1 MLDRMG
7 IYRMTMYSGFKAD
20 GADDMVVMCSKGLL
34 GLAMMMGKQKKYS
47 ANYLHSIFESL
58 WSGEKG
64 GHGER
69 GGGFAEWPW
78 QGGGGQ
84 GGGGGEAEDQGSHL
98 LLSFL
103 TILKPISKVELKDP
117 CPFLP
122 SLSNSIDIE
131 WTEARGRFAVA
142 NRPIAAGGGVLL
154 GLAEKKM
161 AF

>member
-20 GADDMVVMCSKGLL
+20 GADDHMVMCSKGLL
-34 GLAMMMGKQKKYS
+34 DLAMMMGKQKKYS
-47 ANYLHSIFESL
+47 ANYVHSIFESL

-84 GGGGGEAEDQGSHL
+84 GGGGGEAED
-98 LLSFL
+98 
-103 TILKPISKVELKDP
+103 
-117 CPFLP
+117 
-122 SLSNSIDIE
+122 
-131 WTEARGRFAVA
+131 
-142 NRPIAAGGGVLL
+142 
-154 GLAEKKM
+154 
-161 AF
+161 

>member
-1 MLDRMG
+1 
-7 IYRMTMYSGFKAD
+7 
-20 GADDMVVMCSKGLL
+20 MVVMCSKGLL

-47 ANYLHSIFESL
+47 ANYLRSIFESL

-98 LLSFL
+98 LLSSL
-103 TILKPISKVELKDP
+103 TIL
-117 CPFLP
+117 
-122 SLSNSIDIE
+122 
-131 WTEARGRFAVA
+131 
-142 NRPIAAGGGVLL
+142 
-154 GLAEKKM
+154 
-161 AF
+161 